1 MAFGW
6 ISDRRLLAVVAW
18 SVFSS
23 VGSDISAAIRVSP
36 AAVVLNRPEASLQ
49 LLVTETLPDGR
60 SCDATRAAAYEIS
73 AAAVATVDSAGLV
86 RPLADGSAEII
97 IRHGTD
103 EARMTITVR
112 SLGAPQPVSF
122 QYDVIPIFTKARC
135 NSGGCHGKAEG
146 QNGFKLSIFGFDTES
161 DHKALTSEG
170 RGRRLMLGDPDQ
182 SLLLRKSAADM
193 PHGGGRKIEKGS
205 DRYAVLRRWVADG
218 APYRTAGEGPVVRIE
233 VEPVQQALL
242 AGEAQQLRVTAFAED
257 GSQRCVTL
265 EAEYETNAGNIA
277 DVDQR
282 GLVEASDIPGE
293 VTILVRYLGHV
304 AVSRITLP
312 RPGVDVQ
319 RPAEQNFIDGLVWNK
334 LQKLGIQ
341 PSDRAD
347 DATFLRRAY
356 LDAIGTLPTVNEAR
370 RFLSESAPEKR
381 ALLVDE
387 LLARPEYVDYWSM
400 RWADL
405 LRADQ
410 LTITP
415 QGAVAMT
422 RWLRKQIAGNRPYDQ
437 FVRDILTV
445 QGSTQA
451 EGPAALYK
459 AFDTPETVSRSISQL
474 FLGVRIECAQCH
486 HHPSEKWAQAD
497 YFGFAGF
504 FTGVTRKPL
513 PAGGEGIMSR
523 GGADLK
529 HPRTD
534 EVIPTH
540 ALGAEPP
547 DFSNNGGFSKVGD
560 RRRVLA
566 DWMTSPTNPF
576 FTRMIVNRLW
586 AHYMGHGLVTPID
599 DLRDTNPA
607 TNEPLFDAL
616 CLHMN
621 EAKYDLKAFTRTL
634 LNSRIY
640 QLSPVTNATNLS
652 DRQNFS
658 HALDK
663 ALPAEVLLD
672 MVCQATGVREKFIGW
687 PLGYRAIELW
697 DSRVPSY
704 FFRIFGRPSRTSVCE
719 CERSNEPSIAQ
730 ALHLLNSPEVMEKIQ
745 HPHGEARRLAN
756 STRPPAEIVDDLY
769 LMTLS
774 RFPRDAERRLM
785 LEAFVA
791 SRDRQSAV
799 EDVLWTLLNTKEF
812 LYNH

>member
-1 MAFGW
+1 MAFPRIIDQRFLFAVGY
-6 ISDRRLLAVVAW
+6 LALCLGANAAE
-18 SVFSS
+18 
-23 VGSDISAAIRVSP
+23 AAIRVRP
-36 AAVVLNRPEASLQ
+36 TEVMLTRPEASQQ
-49 LLVTETLPDGR
+49 LLVTETLADGR
-60 SCDATRAAAYEIS
+60 IRDVTRAARFEVSSPAL
-73 AAAVATVDSAGLV
+73 ATVDSAGLA
-86 RPLADGSAEII
+86 RPRADGTAEII
-97 IRHGTD
+97 VHLGSET
-103 EARMTITVR
+103 ARVPVVVR
-112 SLGAPQPVSF
+112 GLNTPQPVSF
-122 QYDVIPIFTKARC
+122 QYDIIPIFTKARC

-146 QNGFKLSIFGFDTES
+146 QNGFKLSIFGFDTEA
-161 DHKALTSEG
+161 DYKALFAEG

-205 DRYAVLRRWVADG
+205 DRYALLRRWVAEG
-218 APYRTAGEGPVVRIE
+218 APYQAEGEGPVVRIE
-233 VEPVQQALL
+233 VEPAQMALL
-242 AGEAQQLRVTAFAED
+242 AGEAQQLRVTAFAAD
-257 GSQRCVTL
+257 GTKRCVTL
-265 EAEYETNAGNIA
+265 EAEYDSNAPHIA
-277 DVDQR
+277 AVDQR
-282 GLVEASDIPGE
+282 GLIETTDTPGE
-293 VTILVRYLGHV
+293 AAMLVRYLGHV
-304 AVSRITLP
+304 AVARVTLP
-312 RPGVDVQ
+312 RPGVVVP
-319 RPAEQNFIDGLVWNK
+319 RPAEHNFIDRLVWDK

-341 PSDRAD
+341 PSELAD
-347 DATFLRRAY
+347 DGTFLRRVY
-356 LDAIGTLPTVNEAR
+356 LDVIGTLPTANEAR
-370 RFLSESAPEKR
+370 RFLADAAPDKR
-381 ALLVDE
+381 ARLIDE

-422 RWLRKQIAGNRPYDQ
+422 RWLRKQIAANRPYDQ
-437 FVRDILTV
+437 FVREILTV

-459 AFDTPETVSRSISQL
+459 AFDTPESVSRSISQL

-497 YFGFAGF
+497 YFGLAGF
-504 FTGVTRKPL
+504 FTGVSRKAL
-513 PAGGEGIMSR
+513 PTGGEGVVSR
-523 GGADLK
+523 LGTDLK
-529 HPRTD
+529 HPRTE
-534 EVIPTH
+534 EVIPTR
-540 ALGAEPP
+540 ALGAAPA
-547 DFSNNGGFSKVGD
+547 DFTGITD

-566 DWMTSPTNPF
+566 DWMTSPSNPF
-576 FTRMIVNRLW
+576 FARMIVNRLW
-586 AHYMGHGLVTPID
+586 AHYLGQGLVTPID

-616 CLHMN
+616 CQHMKDV
-621 EAKYDLKAFTRTL
+621 KYDLKAFTKTVL
-634 LNSRIY
+634 LSRAY
-640 QLSPVTNATNLS
+640 QLSSATNATNVS

-672 MVCQATGVREKFIGW
+672 MVCQTTGVPEKFNGW

-697 DSRVPSY
+697 DSRVPHY

-745 HPHGEARRLAN
+745 NSHGMARQLAK
-756 STRPPAEIVDDLY
+756 TDRPPTELVDDLY
-769 LMTLS
+769 LLTLS
-774 RFPRDAERRLM
+774 RLPRDDERQLM
-785 LEAFVA
+785 LEAFA
-791 SRDRQSAV
+791 GSNERQAAV